1 MQARLSK
8 LSPRCH
14 FEAKRVTLNPE
25 NVASRLGA
33 VHFPIESHL
42 NVQKC
47 SGSTWF
53 TIRGCE
59 AGPERARKGD
69 YWGFLG
75 GSLGAPGGRLGVLG
89 FPCWPRELPRPRK
102 DPPSPLKRPLRPLS
116 RTPKTPQDSPKTP
129 LKGILEGRPSPG
141 LHEHLPENAREAPK
155 AVPMYV
161 QGRSVK
167 TKTKISPVAR

>member
-1 MQARLSK
+1 MHFSK
-8 LSPRCH
+8 RIA
-14 FEAKRVTLNPE
+14 FECTEILRIKNLPLVDLK
-25 NVASRLGA
+25 L
-33 VHFPIESHL
+33 
-42 NVQKC
+42 
-47 SGSTWF
+47 
-53 TIRGCE
+53 
-59 AGPERARKGD
+59 ARKGLEKGVLG
-69 YWGFLG
+69 GFLG
-75 GSLGAPGGRLGVLG
+75 GSWGALGGLLGVLG
-89 FPCWPRELPRPRK
+89 SPSWPRELPRPRK

-167 TKTKISPVAR
+167 TKTKISPVAVAGAPATSWLNM